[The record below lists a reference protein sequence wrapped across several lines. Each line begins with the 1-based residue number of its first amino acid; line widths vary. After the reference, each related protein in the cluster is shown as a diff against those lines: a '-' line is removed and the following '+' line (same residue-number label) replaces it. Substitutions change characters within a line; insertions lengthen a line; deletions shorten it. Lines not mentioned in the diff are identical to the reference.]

1 MDHDYEL
8 EDDYAPRILWGRL
21 AFFALA
27 LILAFTVGR
36 CTKSSGVPESTF
48 KAEQQKVVDLQ
59 SQNEVLQAQVDAA
72 ATQGN
77 EGDNGGGGGNGG
89 GNNNNNNQGNE
100 EATEEATEQGVAD
113 GQTYTVQSGDTLTT
127 IAEKFYGDATA
138 FDLIVDANNL
148 DSATGLRVGQELV
161 IPEKP

>member
-36 CTKSSGVPESTF
+36 CTKSSGVAESTF

-72 ATQGN
+72 AAQGN
-77 EGDNGGGGGNGG
+77 NNDGGNGG
-89 GNNNNNNQGNE
+89 GNKGGNK
-100 EATEEATEQGVAD
+100 EASEEATEQAVGD

>member
-8 EDDYAPRILWGRL
+8 EDEYAPRILWGRL

-27 LILAFTVGR
+27 LIIAFVAGR
-36 CTKSSGVPESTF
+36 ACAKDGVAEDTF
-48 KAEQQKVVDLQ
+48 KAEQQKVVELQ
-59 SQNEVLQAQVDAA
+59 SENQVLQAQVDAA
-72 ATQGN
+72 AAESNANGN
-77 EGDNGGGGGNGG
+77 AGKKNKK
-89 GNNNNNNQGNE
+89 NNNKNAAASDDEAGD
-100 EATEEATEQGVAD
+100 EATGQSVED